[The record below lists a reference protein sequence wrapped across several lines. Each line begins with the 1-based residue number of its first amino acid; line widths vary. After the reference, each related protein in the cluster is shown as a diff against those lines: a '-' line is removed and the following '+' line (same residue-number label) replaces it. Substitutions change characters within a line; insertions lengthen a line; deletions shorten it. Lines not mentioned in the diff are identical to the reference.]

1 MFANPTS
8 IVDALREYCVNREFK
23 HGPFENVR
31 ENWKG
36 NEE

>member
-1 MFANPTS
+1 
-8 IVDALREYCVNREFK
+8 VNREFK

-36 NEE
+36 NEEWTIHRNWKHWTHD